1 MDQGCGESSVLQTLG
16 LLTPPREFPPCLVH
30 RGISFHA
37 RKRLFLRLKAHHGR
51 SNGLCNK
58 GPGVNFIRTFLQ
70 YRRRMGVNF
79 FTLMVGWIFDNYLEV
94 KDILMLSRF
103 GTPFDME

>member
-1 MDQGCGESSVLQTLG
+1 MNK
-16 LLTPPREFPPCLVH
+16 
-30 RGISFHA
+30 A
-37 RKRLFLRLKAHHGR
+37 KRRL
-51 SNGLCNK
+51 
-58 GPGVNFIRTFLQ
+58 
-70 YRRRMGVNF
+70 GVNF